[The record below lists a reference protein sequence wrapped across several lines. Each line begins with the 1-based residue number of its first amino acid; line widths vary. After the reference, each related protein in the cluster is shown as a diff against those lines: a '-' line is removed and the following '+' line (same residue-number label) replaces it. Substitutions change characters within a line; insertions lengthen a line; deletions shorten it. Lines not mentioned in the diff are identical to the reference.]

1 MNPRLYRLY
10 LLASVTLTGM
20 AVLII
25 EITATRIL
33 APHFGN
39 SIFTFSSVIST
50 ILAALAV
57 GYYFGGRLADRKPAE
72 ERFFAIIAMAGF
84 GVLLVQLLNVWLLP
98 RIAPRLSMI
107 DGPLIVSLLLF
118 LLPALLLGMLSPYA
132 IKLLHQRDG
141 GGVGSA
147 AGLVFFW
154 STLGSIAGSLS
165 AGFWLIPAFGVGLIV
180 ISVGAGLILLGAAG
194 WIIFDRERRAM
205 TVALCVTGLLAVLG
219 VATLDDDPDAPAVF
233 SKEGLYERIVVRD
246 ISYQGRRARVLL
258 QDRNVNSGM
267 FLEDGRMAFA
277 YTRYFDLYRL
287 FVPRLENA
295 LVIGGGA
302 YSVPK
307 AILRDAPE
315 ARIDVA
321 EIEPSLLALAQTY
334 FGLPEDPRLGNH
346 VVDGRRFLQQTR
358 TRYDLVFVDV
368 YRAFASAPMQFTT
381 REFFRLVD
389 ARLAPGGVMIA
400 NFYGSLA
407 DSTRPLLMSLLKTMH
422 GVFPQVYLLATE
434 DPDDA
439 RLQNFIFIAHRPIE
453 PGAPVNLRRARDT
466 DFEYPE
472 LRRVAEQELRP
483 GDEELARSI
492 ELSDDYAPVEYYA
505 TQLIRRYVADRRKPG
520 ATP

>member
-1 MNPRLYRLY
+1 MNPRLYRLC

-20 AVLII
+20 AVLIV

-57 GYYFGGRLADRKPAE
+57 GYYLGGKLADRNPS
-72 ERFFAIIAMAGF
+72 ERLFFAIIAMAGF
-84 GVLLVQLLNVWLLP
+84 GVLLVQLLNAGLLP

-107 DGPLIVSLLLF
+107 DGPLIVSLLMF
-118 LLPALLLGMLSPYA
+118 LLPALLLGTLSPYA
-132 IKLLHQRDG
+132 IKLLHRREG
-141 GGVGSA
+141 AGVGGA

-154 STLGSIAGSLS
+154 STLGSIAGSLA

-180 ISVGAGLILLGAAG
+180 ISVGTGLIVLGAAG
-194 WIIFDRERRAM
+194 WLVFERERRLVIAG
-205 TVALCVTGLLAVLG
+205 LCIAALLANLG
-219 VATLDDDPDAPAVF
+219 IARLGEDRDASVVF

-246 ISYQGRRARVLL
+246 IAYQGRHTRVLL
-258 QDRNVNSGM
+258 QDRNINSGM
-267 FLEDGRMAFA
+267 FLDDGRMAFA

-295 LVIGGGA
+295 LAIGGGA

-307 AILRDAPE
+307 AILRDAPG
-315 ARIDVA
+315 ARVDVA
-321 EIEPSLLALAQTY
+321 EIEPSLLTLAQEY
-334 FGLPEDPRLGNH
+334 FGLPDDPRLANH
-346 VVDGRRFLQQTR
+346 LIDGRRFLQQSR
-358 TRYDLVFVDV
+358 LRYDLVFVDV

-400 NFYGSLA
+400 NFYGSLG
-407 DSTRPLLMSLLKTMH
+407 DSTRPLLMSLLKTMR

-434 DPDDA
+434 DPDSEV
-439 RLQNFIFIAHRPIE
+439 LQNFIFIAHRPVAS
-453 PGAPVNLRRARDT
+453 GARVDLARARET
-466 DFEYPE
+466 RFVYPE
-472 LRRVAEQELRP
+472 LRRVAELEIRP
-483 GDEELARSI
+483 ADTDLEKAI

-505 TQLIRRYVADRRKPG
+505 AQLIRRYVGDREKRDG
-520 ATP
+520 AP